1 MDETFA
7 YSSRK
12 QLHSKRLRVLKGSTG
27 QKASEKIF

>member
-12 QLHSKRLRVLKGSTG
+12 QLHSKRLRVLKGNTG
-27 QKASEKIF
+27 HKASEKIF